1 MIKFDSNLFSNFRN
15 WYRSA
20 FIEIAIIFSM
30 IFAIYYVLNSL
41 PLLVQ
46 DRSKLML
53 SILALPVV
61 IHALY
66 VASVE
71 SGKLISKGDL

>member
-1 MIKFDSNLFSNFRN
+1 
-15 WYRSA
+15 
-20 FIEIAIIFSM
+20 M

-46 DRSKLML
+46 DRSKLMI

-61 IHALY
+61 IHSLY